1 MLVSAGKDLKEP
13 LLIALAEREDANR
26 SGKMVVS
33 CHIAFYYID
42 YECDVDK
49 L

>member
-13 LLIALAEREDANR
+13 LLIALAQREDANR

-33 CHIAFYYID
+33 NHVYSSGSTLY
-42 YECDVDK
+42 V